1 MVAKFRVKYI
11 HNKKEKG
18 KREEKER
25 ERRKMC
31 RRRSATPSS
40 SFTADQETEKKVSI
54 TNGGLMD

>member
-40 SFTADQETEKKVSI
+40 SFTADQEAEKKVSI
-54 TNGGLMD
+54 TNGG

>member
-18 KREEKER
+18 KREER